1 MEEQDKKVIEALPHI
16 ILKLDKPRRFR
27 FDFLAIADFQG
38 MTGIRMSEFPELEDR
53 IDKDVGVM
61 VALLWAGMRGEDPN
75 LDYVF
80 VGRQLTPQMVEEMIG
95 PLFEYLDKVALGQEE
110 PEKNVKR
117 ATPKKTVPR
126 NRGRGKAPLKQPQKS
141 A

>member
-38 MTGIRMSEFPELEDR
+38 MTSIKMSEFPELEDR
-53 IDKDVGVM
+53 IDKDVSVM
-61 VALLWAGMRGEDPN
+61 IALLWAGMRGEDEN

-80 VGRQLTPQMVEEMIG
+80 VGRQLTPQIVAEMIG
-95 PLFEYLDKVALGQEE
+95 PLFEYLDKVALKQEE

-117 ATPKKTVPR
+117 VTKTVPKS
-126 NRGRGKAPLKQPQKS
+126 RGRGRTPSRQPVES

>member
-1 MEEQDKKVIEALPHI
+1 MEEKDKKVIEALPHI

-27 FDFLAIADFQG
+27 FDFMAIADFQG
-38 MTGIRMSEFPELEDR
+38 MTGIRMSEFPQLEDR

-61 VALLWAGMRGEDPN
+61 VALLWAGMRGEDEN

-80 VGRQLTPQMVEEMIG
+80 VGRQLTPQLMEGMMD
-95 PLFEYLDKVALGQEE
+95 PLFEYLDKVALKQEE
-110 PEKNVKR
+110 PEKNEKR
-117 ATPKKTVPR
+117 VTKTVPKS
-126 NRGRGKAPLKQPQKS
+126 RGRGKAPSKQPAKS

>member
-27 FDFLAIADFQG
+27 FDFMAMADFQG

-53 IDKDVGVM
+53 IDKDVSVM
-61 VALLWAGMRGEDPN
+61 VALLWAGMKGDDEN

-80 VGRQLTPQMVEEMIG
+80 VGRHLTPEIAGKMID
-95 PLFEYLDKVALGQEE
+95 PLFEYLDKVALEQEE
-110 PEKNVKR
+110 PGKNVKR
-117 ATPKKTVPR
+117 VTPKKTVPR
-126 NRGRGKAPLKQPQKS
+126 NRGRGKAPSKQPVES
-141 A
+141 G

>member
-1 MEEQDKKVIEALPHI
+1 MEKQNKKVIEALPHI
-16 ILKLDKPRRFR
+16 ILTLDKPRRFR
-27 FDFLAIADFQG
+27 FDFLAMADFQG

-53 IDKDVGVM
+53 IDKDVSVM
-61 VALLWAGMRGEDPN
+61 VALLWAGMKGDDEK

-80 VGRQLTPQMVEEMIG
+80 VGRHLTPQIVEEMIG
-95 PLFEYLDKVALGQEE
+95 PLFEYLDKVALKQEE

-117 ATPKKTVPR
+117 VTKTVPAS
-126 NRGRGKAPLKQPQKS
+126 RGRGKTPSKQQQES

>member
-27 FDFLAIADFQG
+27 FDFMAIADFQG

-53 IDKDVGVM
+53 IDKDVSVM
-61 VALLWAGMRGEDPN
+61 IALLWAGMKGEDEN

-80 VGRQLTPQMVEEMIG
+80 VGRQLTPQMVEEMVG
-95 PLFEYLDKVALGQEE
+95 PLFEYIDKVALKQEE

-117 ATPKKTVPR
+117 VTKTVPK
-126 NRGRGKAPLKQPQKS
+126 NRGRGEKPSKQPQES

>member
-38 MTGIRMSEFPELEDR
+38 MTGIRMSEFPQLEDR

-61 VALLWAGMRGEDPN
+61 IALLWAGMRGEDEN
-75 LDYVF
+75 LDYAF
-80 VGRQLTPQMVEEMIG
+80 VGRQLTPQIVDEMIK
-95 PLFEYLDKVALGQEE
+95 PLFEYIDKVALKQEE

-117 ATPKKTVPR
+117 VTKTVHK
-126 NRGRGKAPLKQPQKS
+126 NSGRGKTPLKQQQES

>member
-1 MEEQDKKVIEALPHI
+1 MEEKDKKVIDALPHI

-27 FDFLAIADFQG
+27 FDFMAIADFQG
-38 MTGIRMSEFPELEDR
+38 MTDIRMSEFPQLEDR

-61 VALLWAGMRGEDPN
+61 VALLWAGMKGEDEN

-80 VGRQLTPQMVEEMIG
+80 VGRQLTPQLMEGMLE
-95 PLFEYLDKVALGQEE
+95 PLFEYLNKVALKQEE

-117 ATPKKTVPR
+117 VTKMVPK
-126 NRGRGKAPLKQPQKS
+126 NRGRGKTPSKQPVKS

>member
-27 FDFLAIADFQG
+27 FDFMAIADFQG
-38 MTGIRMSEFPELEDR
+38 MTGIRMTEFPELEDR

-61 VALLWAGMRGEDPN
+61 VALLWAGFRGEDPN

-80 VGRQLTPQMVEEMIG
+80 VGRHLSPQIMAEMTE
-95 PLFEYLDKVALGQEE
+95 PLFEYLDKVALKQEE

-117 ATPKKTVPR
+117 ATPKKTVPTS
-126 NRGRGKAPLKQPQKS
+126 RGRGKPPLKQQQKS